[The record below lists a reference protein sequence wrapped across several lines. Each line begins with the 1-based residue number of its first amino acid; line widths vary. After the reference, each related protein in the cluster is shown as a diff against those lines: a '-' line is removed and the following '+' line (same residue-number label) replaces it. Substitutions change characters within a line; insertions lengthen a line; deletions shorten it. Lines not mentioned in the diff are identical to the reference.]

1 MQSLNLLGKQA
12 VVAMHFY
19 DSLTLRQ
26 KASSVFGLMLVNSKN
41 DSDSVL
47 CDVIIIYLNKWL
59 EHSRKLKTIIVEVVQ
74 HLKVHIARNANHS
87 FARSEIRHEK
97 L

>member
-19 DSLTLRQ
+19 DSLTLRG
-26 KASSVFGLMLVNSKN
+26 KASSAFWLMLVNSKN

-59 EHSRKLKTIIVEVVQ
+59 EHFEEIKDNHRGSSAAFEGSHSEKRK
-74 HLKVHIARNANHS
+74 S
-87 FARSEIRHEK
+87 FLCTE
-97 L
+97 